1 MITYDQPIYITYNLL
16 AASVIADANL
26 RDIAGP
32 KGLTGRVV
40 AIATVV
46 TTGVTVAA
54 SSVVVGT
61 DAANALFA
69 TLAIPISAADAVAN
83 NASLLTLDA
92 NLIPADSRVVI
103 GSGGGATA
111 GAVNIDVTIAWF

>member
-1 MITYDQPIYITYNLL
+1 MYDKPIYATYSLR

-26 RDIAGP
+26 LDIAGP
-32 KGLTGRVV
+32 KGKQGRVV
-40 AIATVV
+40 SVATVV

-54 SSVVVGT
+54 SSIQVGT
-61 DAANALFA
+61 DAANDAYANLPV
-69 TLAIPISAADAVAN
+69 PISAADAVAN
-83 NASLLTLDA
+83 DVTINNTDA

-111 GAVNIDVTIAWF
+111 GQVNADVVIAWF